1 MNCQNAATQFNV
13 TVEQWLLSVVKVCV
27 ISHAALN
34 VLNISVA
41 KSWVAQYINYKLT
54 TWQKYLKKQSK
65 ALISKHKYLLWIHVE
80 FLSAYRQMFWVWMIP
95 VINNATQKQL
105 SENHSGSCQQR
116 QIPTSQIHQCQTLA
130 QLFSSPSINM
140 L

>member
-41 KSWVAQYINYKLT
+41 KS
-54 TWQKYLKKQSK
+54 
-65 ALISKHKYLLWIHVE
+65 
-80 FLSAYRQMFWVWMIP
+80 
-95 VINNATQKQL
+95 
-105 SENHSGSCQQR
+105 
-116 QIPTSQIHQCQTLA
+116 
-130 QLFSSPSINM
+130 
-140 L
+140 